1 MAILL
6 NKDFIKEV
14 KKELRNKNNA
24 SIGTYVRI
32 DIENKKIMFSF
43 NRYNHS
49 KYATEKEVKIV
60 LEDNIEV
67 ENCYK
72 DIKCIHMHNIDF
84 NDVFLDV
91 LLSEKVIIELYKKN
105 IKNFIDEENGIEN
118 YMSTVIIRNEKKL
131 AKYSTICNK
140 YCDMIID

>member
-1 MAILL
+1 MSIVL
-6 NKDFIKEV
+6 
-14 KKELRNKNNA
+14 KKVGERITELRNKNNA

-49 KYATEKEVKIV
+49 KYATEKEMEIV
-60 LEDNIEV
+60 LTDNIEV
-67 ENCYK
+67 NYEN
-72 DIKCIHMHNIDF
+72 IKCVHLHNIPY

-91 LLSEKVIIELYKKN
+91 LLSEKIIIEPYKKN
-105 IKNFIDEENGIEN
+105 IKNLINNESKTEC
-118 YMSTVIIRNEKKL
+118 YMSTIIIENGKKS
-131 AKYSTICNK
+131 ATYSTICNS